1 MDKIPYMTERIVN
14 FKELRNTIEGC
25 YIMAQFLKKE
35 SPHKESF
42 EPLIED
48 LKKARDFQFE
58 IEVKKINYCGE
69 EWDGGW

>member
-1 MDKIPYMTERIVN
+1 MSKIPYMSERIVN
-14 FKELRNTIEGC
+14 FRELKNIIEGC
-25 YIMAQFLKKE
+25 YIMAQFLQQE

-58 IEVKKINYCGE
+58 IDVKKINYCE
-69 EWDGGW
+69 